1 MAGGRAVVA
10 SRLHRIFTAS
20 SNEVFVDMSPRL
32 VILLCATLLATGCT
46 VTTDLG
52 KPCVLKKTQVVRD
65 TNGNPVIDPAT
76 NKPQTEVVAILQN
89 EITTGQDY
97 IAFGITEC
105 DDLICV
111 RDADE
116 PFLEEPADPA
126 QPRRQA
132 VGYCSRACIEGSDAS
147 ACEVTDTGVSNALSQ
162 RMACRSLLLDTQTLE
177 RLRAEDP
184 AAYRATFGE
193 TLSPFFCAGNLS
205 P

>member
-1 MAGGRAVVA
+1 MCQ
-10 SRLHRIFTAS
+10 
-20 SNEVFVDMSPRL
+20 RL
-32 VILLCATLLATGCT
+32 VILLSAALLATGCT

-52 KPCVLKKTQVVRD
+52 KPCVLKKTV
-65 TNGNPVIDPAT
+65 G
-76 NKPQTEVVAILQN
+76 TEVVSILQS
-89 EITTGQDY
+89 ELGTGQDY

-116 PFLEEPADPA
+116 PFLEEPADPN
-126 QPRRQA
+126 QPRRTA

-147 ACEVTDTGVSNALSQ
+147 ACEVTDSSVPADLSD

-184 AAYRATFGE
+184 AAYRRTFGE
-193 TLSPFFCAGNLS
+193 TLSPFFCAGNLK
-205 P
+205 PKT

>member
-1 MAGGRAVVA
+1 
-10 SRLHRIFTAS
+10 
-20 SNEVFVDMSPRL
+20 MSPRL
-32 VILLCATLLATGCT
+32 VILLSAVVLATGCT

-52 KPCVLKKTQVVRD
+52 KPCVLKKTQDVKD
-65 TNGNPVIDPAT
+65 ANGNVT
-76 NKPQTEVVAILQN
+76 GTEVVSILQS
-89 EITTGQDY
+89 ELSTGQDY

-116 PFLEEPADPA
+116 PFLEEPALGSS
-126 QPRRQA
+126 QPPRTA

-147 ACEVTDTGVSNALSQ
+147 ACEVTDKGAVPDELES

-184 AAYRATFGE
+184 AAYRRTFGE
-193 TLSPFFCAGNLS
+193 TLSPFFCAGTLK
-205 P
+205 PKT

>member
-1 MAGGRAVVA
+1 
-10 SRLHRIFTAS
+10 
-20 SNEVFVDMSPRL
+20 MSPRL
-32 VILLCATLLATGCT
+32 VILLSAALLATGCT

-52 KPCVLKKTQVVRD
+52 KPCVLKKTQVVPGG
-65 TNGNPVIDPAT
+65 NGE
-76 NKPQTEVVAILQN
+76 TEVVDILQS

-116 PFLEEPADPA
+116 PFLEEDPDLSK
-126 QPRRQA
+126 PRRQA

-147 ACEVTDTGVSNALSQ
+147 ACEVTDTDVPDALSA

-177 RLRAEDP
+177 RLRADNP
-184 AAYRATFGE
+184 ALYRQTFGE
-193 TLSPFFCAGNLS
+193 TLSPFFCAGTLT
-205 P
+205 PDEEE

>member
-1 MAGGRAVVA
+1 
-10 SRLHRIFTAS
+10 
-20 SNEVFVDMSPRL
+20 MSPRL
-32 VILLCATLLATGCT
+32 VILLSAALLATGCT

-52 KPCVLKKTQVVRD
+52 KPCVLKKTRVVRD
-65 TNGNPVIDPAT
+65 ANGNPVTDPAT
-76 NKPQTEVVAILQN
+76 GKQQTEVVSILQS
-89 EITTGQDY
+89 ELATGQDY

-111 RDADE
+111 RDANT
-116 PFLEEPADPA
+116 PFLEEPTDPA
-126 QPRRQA
+126 QPRRTA
-132 VGYCSRACIEGSDAS
+132 VGYCSKACIEGSDAS
-147 ACEVTDTGVSNALSQ
+147 ACEVTDSSVPSELSK
-162 RMACRSLLLDTQTLE
+162 RMSCRSLLLDTQTLE

>member
-1 MAGGRAVVA
+1 
-10 SRLHRIFTAS
+10 
-20 SNEVFVDMSPRL
+20 MSPRL
-32 VILLCATLLATGCT
+32 VIFLSAALLATGCT

-52 KPCVLKKTQVVRD
+52 KECVLKKTQVVTD
-65 TNGNPVIDPAT
+65 TNGNPVIDPNT
-76 NKPQTEVVAILQN
+76 NKPQTEVVDILQS
-89 EITTGQDY
+89 EVGTGQDY

-116 PFLEEPADPA
+116 PFLEEPTDPA

-147 ACEVTDTGVSNALSQ
+147 ACEVTDTSVSDALSA

-184 AAYRATFGE
+184 ATYRQTFGE
-193 TLSPFFCAGNLS
+193 TLSPFFCAGTLA
-205 P
+205 PDEED